1 LSRWQS
7 RYKVEIFP
15 HFPAQKIR
23 RLNCAP
29 VQPTVAKLLMDN
41 EKTRAKKKYS
51 NIMHVYTRKKYFRY
65 TTNPKIFKMYLGFFF
80 KTQTVIS

>member
-7 RYKVEIFP
+7 RYKVEILP

-41 EKTRAKKKYS
+41 EKTSAKKKYS
-51 NIMHVYTRKKYFRY
+51 KPCMFIHGKNI
-65 TTNPKIFKMYLGFFF
+65 LGIQLF
-80 KTQTVIS
+80 QNI

>member
-41 EKTRAKKKYS
+41 EKTSAKKKYS
-51 NIMHVYTRKKYFRY
+51 NIMHVYTWKKYFRY
-65 TTNPKIFKMYLGFFF
+65 TAIPKYLKCVRHFF
-80 KTQTVIS
+80 KYINCYF